1 MVGVFLCL
9 LFSVNNTSNPL
20 FKHKLANFFANFD
33 EKNSIANIRPNPLTS
48 LILLFVLNFLSSLR
62 K

>member
-1 MVGVFLCL
+1 MFTFSLSSDNL
-9 LFSVNNTSNPL
+9 L
-20 FKHKLANFFANFD
+20 HKVANFFANFD